1 MISVLSNKDSFEGKG
16 SGDDLNTALL
26 MELPKG
32 CDLLL
37 GIDES
42 SLLLIL
48 QFRIFT
54 ASTAPLLA

>member
-1 MISVLSNKDSFEGKG
+1 MINSLSNKDSFEGRG
-16 SGDDLNTALL
+16 RGDDLKTALL
-26 MELPKG
+26 IELPKG

-42 SLLLIL
+42 SFLLTL